1 MIYKYIDF
9 DGQKYKGGF
18 YLKKSEYS
26 RSRHYIESPLFFK
39 ENSPI
44 AFFNNLK
51 LLTSEGYSVA
61 NAIKILKTSNSAA
74 LKRSM
79 AEKMEQDL
87 KLGKPFFAV
96 VQKYFE
102 VDDFV
107 IFMLEIAEKEAN
119 INEVLDDICDYL
131 EKKATYKRKIK
142 NETAYPIFLM
152 VMGIILLFFIS
163 KFVAPVFFNVL
174 ESFEGNLPKVSL
186 VAFSFASFISNYG
199 DYVLFAIIL
208 IYIMYFMISTKF
220 PMVQFKVKKN
230 LYQNG
235 LFKNIRQDKFQY
247 NFFKRFSILYKY
259 KGNFKDSLIFIAKQE
274 KDIYFKSEL
283 EKAIK
288 NLGSGKSISEIVEF
302 RAVFSDFAIS
312 FMEGIDRDEEVF
324 KTTDKLAKFYEQ
336 SYGDRLSKVL
346 KLIGPIMIAII
357 GVIVAI
363 IALGIMLPIFS
374 FTEEI

>member
-9 DGQKYKGGF
+9 DGQKYKGG
-18 YLKKSEYS
+18 LHSKKSGYS
-26 RSRHYIESPLFFK
+26 RSGHYIESPLFLK

-44 AFFNNLK
+44 AFFNNLE

-61 NAIKILKTSNSAA
+61 NAIKILKTSNNVA
-74 LKRSM
+74 LKRSV

-87 KLGKPFFAV
+87 KCGKPFFVV
-96 VQKYFE
+96 VQKYFA
-102 VDDFV
+102 VDEFV
-107 IFMLEIAEKEAN
+107 ICMLEIAEKEAN
-119 INEVLDDICDYL
+119 INEVLEDICDYL
-131 EKKATYKRKIK
+131 EKKEIYKRKIK
-142 NETAYPIFLM
+142 NETAYPILLM
-152 VMGIILLFFIS
+152 VMGIVLLFFIS

-174 ESFEGNLPKVSL
+174 NSFGGNLPQVSL
-186 VAFSFASFISNYG
+186 AAFAFANFISNYG
-199 DYVLFAIIL
+199 DYVLFAIIV
-208 IYIMYFMISTKF
+208 IYVMYFIISTKL
-220 PMVQFKVKKN
+220 PIVQLKINKY
-230 LYQNG
+230 LYQHG

-283 EKAIK
+283 ENAIRQ
-288 NLGSGKSISEIVEF
+288 LDSGKSISEIAEF
-302 RAVFSDFAIS
+302 RSIFSDFAIS
-312 FMEGIDRDEEVF
+312 FMEGLDRDEEVF

-374 FTEEI
+374 FTEAI